1 MRELSSGR
9 LVRNGFM
16 GIVVTALVTGVGQ
29 SITTV
34 PMLFATPEYFG
45 QFSESGGL
53 HTGDTVRLNGMD
65 VGSVSSVKVDGDRVR
80 VGFTLGMTTVG
91 TDSRISIRTDTIL
104 GKKTLEIEPRG
115 STRLRAN
122 ATLPLEQSTTPYQI
136 YDAFDDLTRSTA
148 GWDIDSLRESL
159 NVLSETITATAPEL
173 SAALR
178 GVAEFSDTIGT
189 RDDQLNN
196 LLANADQVATVLG
209 NRSDNINQLVV
220 NAQALLAKFNSRQS
234 DIDTLL
240 GNVVAVST
248 QVAGLIDDNPNLNA
262 VLIQLRTLSQT
273 LVENK
278 TKLTQTLA
286 TVDRFVGAI
295 SEAVASGPY
304 FKVMVAN
311 LIPGQILQPFIDA
324 AFKKRGIDPQKFWGD
339 AGLPA
344 FRFPDPNG
352 QGFPNGAPPP
362 SPATLEGTPEFPGP
376 AVEKGSPC
384 SYTPALGA
392 LPTPDDPL
400 PCSRETT
407 GPFGNNPYGP
417 NYGPPRVAVS
427 DPQPDR
433 VLAPGIPAAAI
444 PGQATP
450 VVPGTPI
457 PLPDAPPGA
466 RTVPTTPAPAQAGQ

>member
-1 MRELSSGR
+1 MRALTSGK

-16 GIVVTALVTGVGQ
+16 GIVITAMVTGVGQ
-29 SITTV
+29 SLTTV
-34 PMLFATPEYFG
+34 PMLFATPEYYG

-53 HTGDTVRLNGMD
+53 HAGDTVRLNGMD
-65 VGSVSSVKVDGDRVR
+65 VGSVVSIKVDGDRVR
-80 VGFTLGMTTVG
+80 VGFTLGATTVG
-91 TDSRISIRTDTIL
+91 TDSRVSIRTDTIL

-122 ATLPLEQSTTPYQI
+122 ETLPLDQSTTPYQI

-173 SAALR
+173 SAALT

-189 RDDQLNN
+189 RDEQLND
-196 LLANADQVATVLG
+196 LLSNADQVATVLG
-209 NRSDNINQLVV
+209 NRSDNINQLVL
-220 NAQALLAKFNSRQS
+220 NAQALLAKFNARQA

-240 GNVVAVST
+240 GNVTAVST
-248 QVAGLIDDNPNLNA
+248 QVAGFIDDNPNLNA
-262 VLIQLRTLSQT
+262 VLTQLRTLSQT

-278 TKLTQTLA
+278 AKLTQTLA

-311 LIPGQILQPFIDA
+311 LMPGQVLQPFIDA

-344 FRFPDPNG
+344 FRFPEPNG

-362 SPATLEGTPEFPGP
+362 APAPLEGTPQFPGP

-384 SYTPALGA
+384 SYTPGPGA
-392 LPTPDDPL
+392 LPAPGDPL
-400 PCSRETT
+400 PCSRETL
-407 GPFGNNPYGP
+407 GPFGDNPYGP

-427 DPQPDR
+427 DPQPGGAP
-433 VLAPGIPAAAI
+433 APGIPAAAA
-444 PGQATP
+444 PGQAP
-450 VVPGTPI
+450 PPVPGAPM
-457 PLPDAPPGA
+457 PLPDALPGA
-466 RTVPTTPAPAQAGQ
+466 RTVPTAPPPSQVGQ

>member
-1 MRELSSGR
+1 MRALNSGK

-16 GIVVTALVTGVGQ
+16 GIALTALVTGVGQ
-29 SITTV
+29 SLTTV

-53 HTGDTVRLNGMD
+53 NTGDVVRLNGMD
-65 VGSVSSVKVDGDRVR
+65 VGSVTTIKVDGDRVR
-80 VGFTLGMTTVG
+80 VGFTLGETVVG
-91 TDSRISIRTDTIL
+91 TESRVSIRTDTIL
-104 GKKTLEIEPRG
+104 GKKTLEVEPRG
-115 STRLRAN
+115 TTRLRAS
-122 ATLPLEQSTTPYQI
+122 ATLPLDQSTTPYQI

-148 GWDIDSLRESL
+148 SWDIASLKESL
-159 NVLSETITATAPEL
+159 NVLSDTVTASAPQL
-173 SAALR
+173 SAALE

-189 RDDQLNN
+189 RDEQLND

-209 NRSDNINQLVV
+209 NRRDNINELVV
-220 NAQALLAKFNSRQS
+220 NAQALLAKFNARQA

-240 GNVVAVST
+240 GNVTAVST
-248 QVAGLIDDNPNLNA
+248 QVTGLIDDNPNLNA
-262 VLIQLRTLSQT
+262 VLVQLRTLSET

-295 SEAVASGPY
+295 SEAVSSGPY

-324 AFKKRGIDPQKFWGD
+324 AFKERGIDPQKFWGD
-339 AGLPA
+339 AGLPS

-352 QGFPNGAPPP
+352 QGFTNGAPPP
-362 SPATLEGTPEFPGP
+362 APTPLEGTPEFPGP

-384 SYTPALGA
+384 SYTPGPGGM
-392 LPTPDDPL
+392 PTAGDPL
-400 PCSRETT
+400 PCSRETA
-407 GPFGNNPYGP
+407 GPFGDNPYGS

-427 DPQPDR
+427 EPQPGP
-433 VLAPGIPAAAI
+433 VLAPGVPAAS
-444 PGQATP
+444 
-450 VVPGTPI
+450 PI
-457 PLPDAPPGA
+457 DVG
-466 RTVPTTPAPAQAGQ
+466 R